1 MSLRFRLLVAAVLP
15 AMLFLVVHTRAQA
28 GPRVTGVDPTTAKAG
43 DNVTVLGENL
53 DKKAVV
59 AVYLSD
65 SSEDH
70 KVQVVDQ
77 TPEKI
82 VIKVPKLKARDY
94 NVSIQVRNDI
104 LIQPVRLT
112 VQE

>member
-1 MSLRFRLLVAAVLP
+1 MSARLRLMATSLLA
-15 AMLFLVVHTRAQA
+15 AMLLLAAHMIGQA
-28 GPRVTGVDPTTAKAG
+28 GPRVTGVDPAAAKPG
-43 DNVTVLGENL
+43 DRVTISGENL
-53 DKKAVV
+53 EKKNVV

-70 KVQVVDQ
+70 KVQVVEQ
-77 TPEKI
+77 TAEKI
-82 VIKVPKLKARDY
+82 TILVPKLRARDY

-104 LIQPVRLT
+104 LIQPIRLT